1 MTARTTLLDQVR
13 HALIVSCQAL
23 PGEPLHGSHIMTA
36 MALAAEMGGARGL
49 RANSPADVRAIKAGS
64 RLPVIGL
71 HKVDYLDSPIYIT
84 PTLTEIRAIAAAGAD
99 MIAVDATRR
108 RRPGGE
114 NFADLVAKARAEL
127 DISILADVSTLN
139 EGLAAAAAGADAIST
154 TMSGYTDYSPQLDG
168 PDFALLAALVE
179 RSPVPV
185 IAEGRI
191 WSPEEARRAL
201 ELGAHAV
208 VVGSAIT
215 RPQTVVARYV
225 SFMQSGAPNH

>member
-1 MTARTTLLDQVR
+1 MTACTALLNQVR
-13 HALIVSCQAL
+13 HGLIVSCQAL
-23 PGEPLHGSHIMTA
+23 PGEPLHGSRIMAA
-36 MALAAEMGGARGL
+36 MALAAEAGGARGI
-49 RANSPADVRAIKAGS
+49 RANSPADVRAIKAGA

-71 HKVDYLDSPIYIT
+71 HKVDYPDSPIYIT
-84 PTLTEIRAIAAAGAD
+84 PTLTEIRAMAAAGAD
-99 MIAVDATRR
+99 MIAVDATQRQ
-108 RRPGGE
+108 RPGGE
-114 NFADLVAKARAEL
+114 SFADLVAKARAEL
-127 DISILADVSTLN
+127 AVSILADVSTLD

-191 WSPEEARRAL
+191 WTPEEARRAL
-201 ELGAHAV
+201 DLGAHAV

-215 RPQTVVARYV
+215 RPQVVVARYV
-225 SFMQSGAPNH
+225 SFMQGNSPT